1 MYLFKILGGNKM
13 EASNYRTKLIFFLGA
28 LGGLLYGYDTGVIS
42 GALLFIKNDI
52 PLTHITEGLV
62 VSSMLVGAIFGS
74 GASGPLSDK
83 LGRRKLVF
91 IISIVFIIGALILS
105 FAQSMI
111 VLVIGRF
118 IIGLAVG
125 GSTAIVPVYLSE
137 MAPTDTRGSLS
148 SLNQLMITIGILAS
162 YLVNYAFAD
171 MEAWRWMVGL
181 AVVPSV
187 ILMIGVYFMPESP
200 RWLLE
205 HKSEKAARKVMAIT
219 RKQGEIDKEIDEMKE
234 IIHISESTWTV
245 LKSIWLRPVLVIGC
259 IFALLQ
265 QIIGINAIIYYAP
278 TIFSQAGLGDATAIL
293 GTVGIGSVNVIVT
306 IFAIMIMDKI
316 DRKKLLITGNIGMVS
331 SLLIMATL
339 VWTIGLDSTVSAW
352 IIVACL
358 TMFIVFFAFTWGPI
372 LWIVLPEL
380 FPMRARGAAT
390 GIATLSLSIGSLLV
404 AQFFPML
411 TSVMGIEQVFLIFAV
426 IGIFAMIFVIK
437 YLPETRGR
445 SLEEIEVDLR
455 NRTSSVALSKID

>member
-1 MYLFKILGGNKM
+1 M

-52 PLTHITEGLV
+52 PLTSFTEGLV
-62 VSSMLVGAIFGS
+62 VSSMLIGAIFGS

-91 IISIVFIIGALILS
+91 IIAIVFILGALILS
-105 FAQSMI
+105 FAQSMVI
-111 VLVIGRF
+111 LVIGRF

-171 MEAWRWMVGL
+171 AEAWRWMVGL
-181 AVVPSV
+181 AVVPSI
-187 ILMIGVYFMPESP
+187 ILMAGVYFMPESP

-205 HKSEKAARKVMAIT
+205 HRSEKAARKVMAIT
-219 RKQGEIDKEIDEMKE
+219 RQQSEIDKEIDEMKE

-245 LKSIWLRPVLVIGC
+245 LKSVWLRPVLLIGC

-339 VWTIGLDSTVSAW
+339 VWTIGLDSTVGAW

-358 TMFIVFFAFTWGPI
+358 TMFIIFFAFTWGPI

-404 AQFFPML
+404 AQLFPIL
-411 TSVMGIEQVFLIFAV
+411 TSVMGIEQVFLIFAA
-426 IGIFAMIFVIK
+426 IGILAMIFVIK

-455 NRTSSVALSKID
+455 NRTSSAKLSEID

>member
-1 MYLFKILGGNKM
+1 M

-52 PLTHITEGLV
+52 PLTNFTEGLV

-91 IISIVFIIGALILS
+91 IIAIVFILGALILS
-105 FAQSMI
+105 FAQSMVI
-111 VLVIGRF
+111 LVIGRF

-171 MEAWRWMVGL
+171 AEAWRWMVGL
-181 AVVPSV
+181 AVVPSI
-187 ILMIGVYFMPESP
+187 ILMAGVYFMPESP

-205 HKSEKAARKVMAIT
+205 HRSEKAARKVMAIT
-219 RKQGEIDKEIDEMKE
+219 RQQSEIDKEIDEMKE

-245 LKSIWLRPVLVIGC
+245 LKSVWLRPVLLIGC

-339 VWTIGLDSTVSAW
+339 VWTIGLDSTVGAW

-358 TMFIVFFAFTWGPI
+358 TMFIIFFAFTWGPI

-404 AQFFPML
+404 AQLFPIL
-411 TSVMGIEQVFLIFAV
+411 TSVMGIEQVFLIFAA
-426 IGIFAMIFVIK
+426 IGILAMIFVIK
-437 YLPETRGR
+437 YIPETRGR

-455 NRTSSVALSKID
+455 NRTSSATLSEID